1 MPTSHS
7 PVELEWATATE
18 LATSIRNGNVRARDV
33 LEAQI
38 DRVEHWNPRL
48 NAIVAS
54 DWKRA
59 RSAADSADLAIRQG
73 AAVGPLHG
81 VVMSVKDTIDVQ
93 GMSSTAGS
101 VSLAGRVAD
110 RDAESVRRLR
120 SAGAIIGARSNAPAF
135 ADDAQCDSDLYGRTN
150 NPWDLSRTSG
160 GSSGG
165 AAAAV
170 AAGLV
175 PLELGSDM
183 GGSLRIPAHFCGVAA
198 HKPTEGMVPT
208 DGHVPPPPG
217 RPAFPDVLSV
227 IGPIARSVADL
238 RIAMEVLAGRPVG
251 GDRPDPSSRERGR
264 RRLGWSPNTVTTSS
278 TEMRHVLEEVAQSAE
293 RAGFEVQEFPAGAFD
308 LAGAGELHARIV
320 EVVEGT
326 WFGATRPDYAAV
338 VELMTERQAFAEQ
351 LDLELADVEAWML
364 PITPV
369 GAPSHRPKLAAI
381 EVDGEPR
388 DYWDVLI
395 GGCRPFNLTGNPATA
410 LPVAIGSD
418 GLPLGVQLVGRRWHD
433 FALLDAAEELERIVS
448 FRHHPPLP
456 REDGAP

>member
-1 MPTSHS
+1 MD
-7 PVELEWATATE
+7 LDWATATE
-18 LATSIRNGNVRARDV
+18 LAASIRSGAVRARDV

-38 DRVEHWNPRL
+38 DRVERWNPRL
-48 NAIVAS
+48 NAIIAS
-54 DWKRA
+54 DWDRA
-59 RSAADSADLAIRQG
+59 RSAADAADVATQQG
-73 AAVGPLHG
+73 AAIGALHG
-81 VVMSVKDTIDVQ
+81 IVMSVKDTIDVE

-101 VSLAGRVAD
+101 ASLAGRVAA

-135 ADDAQCDSDLYGRTN
+135 ADDAQTDSDLYGRTN
-150 NPWDLSRTSG
+150 NPWDLSRTAG

-175 PLELGSDM
+175 PLELGSDR

-217 RPAFPDVLSV
+217 RPAYPDVLSV

-238 RIAMEVLAGRPVG
+238 RLAMEVIAGVPASAVTAPG
-251 GDRPDPSSRERGR
+251 RPDPASRAPR
-264 RRLGWSPNTVTTSS
+264 RRQLAWSPDTVTTSGR
-278 TEMRHVLEEVAQSAE
+278 EMRRVLGELAGSVE
-293 RAGFEVQEFPAGAFD
+293 RAGFDVQELPLTAFD
-308 LAGAGELHARIV
+308 LVGAGELHARIV
-320 EVVEGT
+320 DVVEGT
-326 WFGATRPDYAAV
+326 WFGRESPDYAAV
-338 VELMTERQAFAEQ
+338 VQLMAERQAYAEQ
-351 LDLELADVEAWML
+351 LDHVLAKVDAWML

-369 GAPSHRPKLAAI
+369 SAPQHRPKLAPI
-381 EVDGEPR
+381 EVDGHPR
-388 DYWDVLI
+388 DYWEVLI

-433 FALLDAAEELERIVS
+433 FALLDTAEELERIVS
-448 FRHHPPLP
+448 FGHHPPQP
-456 REDGAP
+456 REEPAR

>member
-1 MPTSHS
+1 M
-7 PVELEWATATE
+7 ELDWATATE
-18 LATSIRNGNVRARDV
+18 LAASIRNGAVRARDV

-38 DRVEHWNPRL
+38 DRVERWNPRL

-54 DWKRA
+54 DWGRA
-59 RSAADSADLAIRQG
+59 RSAADAADRSTRQG
-73 AAVGPLHG
+73 ASIGALHG
-81 VVMSVKDTIDVQ
+81 IVMSVKDTIDVE

-101 VSLAGRVAD
+101 ASLAGRVAA

-135 ADDAQCDSDLYGRTN
+135 ADDAQTDSDLYGRTN

-217 RPAFPDVLSV
+217 RPAYPDVLSV

-238 RIAMEVLAGRPVG
+238 RLAMEVIAGVPADDATASGRRDPASRP
-251 GDRPDPSSRERGR
+251 PGR
-264 RRLGWSPNTVTTSS
+264 RRLAWSPDTVTASG
-278 TEMRHVLEEVAQSAE
+278 TEMRRVLEEVAESVE
-293 RAGFEVQEFPAGAFD
+293 RAGFEVQELPLTAFD
-308 LAGAGELHARIV
+308 LVGAGELHSRIV
-320 EVVEGT
+320 DVVEGT
-326 WFGATRPDYAAV
+326 WFGRESPDYAAV
-338 VELMTERQAFAEQ
+338 VELMVERQAYAEE
-351 LDLELADVEAWML
+351 LDRALAMVDAWML
-364 PITPV
+364 PIAPV
-369 GAPSHRPKLAAI
+369 SAPRHRPKLAPI
-381 EVDGEPR
+381 EVDGQPR
-388 DYWDVLI
+388 DYWEVLI

-433 FALLDAAEELERIVS
+433 FALLDTAEELERIVS
-448 FRHHPPLP
+448 FGHHPPQP
-456 REDGAP
+456 REEAAR

>member
-1 MPTSHS
+1 M
-7 PVELEWATATE
+7 ELEWATATE
-18 LATSIRNGNVRARDV
+18 LAASIRNGGVRARDV

-38 DRVEHWNPRL
+38 GRVERWNPMV
-48 NAIVAS
+48 NAIIAS
-54 DWKRA
+54 DWDRA
-59 RSAADSADLAIRQG
+59 RSAADAADLAIRQG
-73 AAVGPLHG
+73 ATVRSLHG
-81 VVMSVKDTIDVQ
+81 VVMSVKDTIDVE

-101 VSLAGRVAD
+101 ASLAGRVAG

-120 SAGAIIGARSNAPAF
+120 SAGAIIAARSNTPPF
-135 ADDAQCDSDLYGRTN
+135 ANDAQCVSDLYGRTN

-170 AAGLV
+170 AAGLS

-208 DGHVPPPPG
+208 DGHLPPPPG
-217 RPAFPDVLSV
+217 RPAFPDALNV

-238 RIAMEVLAGRPVG
+238 RLAMEVLAGHVASG
-251 GDRPDPSSRERGR
+251 NRPDRASRGRGR
-264 RRLGWSPNTVTTSS
+264 RRLAWSPDAVTPSS
-278 TEMRHVLEEVAQSAE
+278 TEMRHVLEEVSESAG
-293 RAGFEVQEFPAGAFD
+293 RAGFDMQEFPPGAFD
-308 LAGAGELHARIV
+308 LAGAGALHARIV
-320 EVVEGT
+320 EVCEAT
-326 WFGATRPDYAAV
+326 WFGGRSPDYAAV
-338 VELMTERQAFAEQ
+338 VELMRARQAYAEQ
-351 LDLELADVEAWML
+351 LDHELANVEAWML

-369 GAPSHRPKLAAI
+369 SAPPHRPPLAPI
-381 EVDGEPR
+381 EVDGQPR
-388 DYWDVLI
+388 GYWDVLI

-433 FALLDAAEELERIVS
+433 LALLDTAEELERIVS
-448 FRHHPPLP
+448 FRHHPTLLG
-456 REDGAP
+456 ENAAP